1 MAELEK
7 SAISVRPWQHGA
19 IFLFACLLLISRR
32 PEAILHAQFYAEDGH
47 VWFADAYNLGFW
59 DTLFRAQD
67 GYFQTFS
74 RLGGALAVLAPMVLA
89 PLVLNVI
96 AIAAQALPA
105 SLLLMGRSSEWG
117 SFRFRALLAAAFLA
131 LPNCTEPS
139 FGITESQW
147 MLAFSAFLLLVAREP
162 RSWIGR
168 TLDILFLLLSG
179 MSGPFCF
186 FLLPIAVFV
195 AWSRRTGWPWAP
207 VGALTVGALVQAY
220 GLLVIDRVGRP
231 HFPLGASPALFT
243 RILGGNVVLGAVLG
257 RTRLA
262 IMPGTGIFLF
272 LLCSLIAASVI
283 VVVCF
288 LKSKIEMRLFFAWTA
303 ALLAASLVM
312 PAAYPP
318 PGGTVWEMLAK
329 ACGVRYWLFPSVAFT
344 WALLWSMWSRQKGV
358 KILATVFLVVMCFSI
373 VLSWEEPPFK
383 DFHFADYARRFE
395 AAPPGTVMVIPINPE
410 GWNMRL
416 VKHASR

>member
-162 RSWIGR
+162 RSWMGALSTSSSFCSR
-168 TLDILFLLLSG
+168 VCRGPSVSFCCPSLFLWPG
-179 MSGPFCF
+179 A
-186 FLLPIAVFV
+186 AV
-195 AWSRRTGWPWAP
+195 
-207 VGALTVGALVQAY
+207 
-220 GLLVIDRVGRP
+220 RVGR
-231 HFPLGASPALFT
+231 
-243 RILGGNVVLGAVLG
+243 G
-257 RTRLA
+257 RRWA
-262 IMPGTGIFLF
+262 H
-272 LLCSLIAASVI
+272 SL
-283 VVVCF
+283 
-288 LKSKIEMRLFFAWTA
+288 
-303 ALLAASLVM
+303 
-312 PAAYPP
+312 
-318 PGGTVWEMLAK
+318 
-329 ACGVRYWLFPSVAFT
+329 
-344 WALLWSMWSRQKGV
+344 
-358 KILATVFLVVMCFSI
+358 
-373 VLSWEEPPFK
+373 
-383 DFHFADYARRFE
+383 
-395 AAPPGTVMVIPINPE
+395 
-410 GWNMRL
+410 
-416 VKHASR
+416 